1 MDRAVTKVL
10 ARTHRDTIGVVE
22 QTADLII
29 TWKNRRRV
37 AKRRTAGP
45 AAGLRGYVA
54 YSLGLNVP
62 SIVLRM
68 VDFEL
73 RAVVVT
79 G

>member
-1 MDRAVTKVL
+1 M
-10 ARTHRDTIGVVE
+10 GVVE

-62 SIVLRM
+62 GIVLRM
-68 VDFEL
+68 VDFGL

>member
-1 MDRAVTKVL
+1 LDRAVTKVL
-10 ARTHRDTIGVVE
+10 PRTHRDTVGVVE

-29 TWKNRRRV
+29 TWKNRRWV

-62 SIVLRM
+62 GIVLRM
-68 VDFEL
+68 VDFGL